1 MKKRKSSAIHPA
13 GCPNGPHQMAI
24 IDPQLFGPVDDC
36 VLLQASGDGM
46 RNAGIHSGDY
56 LILYTAQEVRNG
68 DIACI
73 LHQGEYQC
81 RRVFIEGDMVRIR
94 REDGVTPDIVTS
106 DCSVLGVL
114 VGTMRSYRCQVPVI
128 QEVVEKD
135 AVPIS

>member
-1 MKKRKSSAIHPA
+1 MKRKATKAIHSA
-13 GCPNGPHQMAI
+13 ECPNGPHQMAV
-24 IDPQLFGPVDDC
+24 IDPQLFGPVDNC

-56 LILYTAQEVRNG
+56 LILDTAQELKNG

-73 LHQGEYQC
+73 IHRGEYQC

-94 REDGVTPDIVTS
+94 REDGITPDIVTNE
-106 DCSVLGVL
+106 CSVLGVL
-114 VGTMRSYRCQVPVI
+114 VGTMRSYRSQVPVM
-128 QEVVEKD
+128 QEVIEKD